1 MANYLAGKDRQDLD
15 HASIF
20 RFCILF
26 QIIASKEKGRA
37 VCWKSERKDTNIF
50 VCLNSLLSSF
60 KNSGLCPQWFVGS
73 AHQKACSNSLSPRL

>member
-26 QIIASKEKGRA
+26 QIIASKGKE
-37 VCWKSERKDTNIF
+37 E
-50 VCLNSLLSSF
+50 
-60 KNSGLCPQWFVGS
+60 PFVGNLKGKI
-73 AHQKACSNSLSPRL
+73 QISLYV